1 MKIKKS
7 IVLALLSLSTT
18 LISQQSFSSDKPE
31 KVFQQRGIASYYA
44 HQFHGRKTASGK
56 TYNMHE
62 LTCAHRTLPFG
73 TKLKVTDLST
83 GKDVILKVTD
93 RGPFHGNR
101 ILDMSLGAA
110 KALGVVDN
118 GLAKVK
124 IEILK

>member
-1 MKIKKS
+1 M
-7 IVLALLSLSTT
+7 VLCM
-18 LISQQSFSSDKPE
+18 SFNDN
-31 KVFQQRGIASYYA
+31 IYTASYYGKE
-44 HQFHGRKTASGK
+44 HHGKKTASGQK
-56 TYNMHE
+56 FNMYDM
-62 LTCAHRTLPFG
+62 TAAHKSLPFG